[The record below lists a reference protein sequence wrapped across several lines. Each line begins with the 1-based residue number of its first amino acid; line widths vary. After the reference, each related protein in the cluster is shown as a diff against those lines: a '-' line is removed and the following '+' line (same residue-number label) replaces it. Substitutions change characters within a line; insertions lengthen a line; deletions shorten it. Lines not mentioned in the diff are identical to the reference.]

1 MDIIYEVILNNIII
15 NNIIFLIIRSIYIF
29 IYL

>member
-15 NNIIFLIIRSIYIF
+15 NNIIFLIIRSICIF